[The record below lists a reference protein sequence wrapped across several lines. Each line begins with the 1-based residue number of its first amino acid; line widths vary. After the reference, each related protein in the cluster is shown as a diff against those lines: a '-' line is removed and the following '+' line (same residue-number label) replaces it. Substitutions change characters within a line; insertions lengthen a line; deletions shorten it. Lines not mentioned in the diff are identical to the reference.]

1 MGFVSVTCTNCG
13 GKGRITP
20 EGGEICTI
28 FFRSQT
34 CLECEGTGSH
44 LVHAGQIGS
53 YRLSIDPAGTNED
66 DTWAVVWQRQD
77 NDVIEVVDM
86 MKVDPF
92 DQEVQAHNNKPIF
105 GRNSRWS

>member
-44 LVHAGQIGS
+44 LVHAGQIAP
-53 YRLSIDPAGTNED
+53 YRMSIDPAGTNED
-66 DTWAVVWQRQD
+66 DTWAVVWQRHD
-77 NDVIEVVDM
+77 NEVIEVVDM
-86 MKVDPF
+86 FKVDSSHP
-92 DQEVQAHNNKPIF
+92 EGEPHSKPIF
-105 GRNSRWS
+105 GRHSRW